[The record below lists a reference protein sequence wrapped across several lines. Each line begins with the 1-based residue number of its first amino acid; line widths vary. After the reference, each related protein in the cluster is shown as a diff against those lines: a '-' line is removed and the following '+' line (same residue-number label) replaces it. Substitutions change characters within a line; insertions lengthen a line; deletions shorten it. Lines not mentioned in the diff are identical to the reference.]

1 MLSNK
6 TIEAVKESIRIKD
19 IVERYISLK
28 KSGMRYVSTCPFH
41 NERTPS
47 FFISEKGNFFKC
59 FGCGE
64 SGDAIKF
71 VQKIE
76 NVGFIDAIE
85 IIANI
90 YKIPVLFTS
99 DAITDEEVVYNE
111 KKSAEILLDKVTT
124 FFSDNLYKC
133 DELKKILKEFYNQ
146 TIRPKMFKYELLK

>member
-6 TIEAVKESIRIKD
+6 TIEAVKESIKIKD
-19 IVERYISLK
+19 VVEKYLLLK
-28 KSGMRYVSTCPFH
+28 KSGTRYVSNCPFH

-64 SGDAIKF
+64 SGDGIKF

-90 YKIPVLFTS
+90 YKIPVLFS
-99 DAITDEEVVYNE
+99 N
-111 KKSAEILLDKVTT
+111 
-124 FFSDNLYKC
+124 
-133 DELKKILKEFYNQ
+133 
-146 TIRPKMFKYELLK
+146 